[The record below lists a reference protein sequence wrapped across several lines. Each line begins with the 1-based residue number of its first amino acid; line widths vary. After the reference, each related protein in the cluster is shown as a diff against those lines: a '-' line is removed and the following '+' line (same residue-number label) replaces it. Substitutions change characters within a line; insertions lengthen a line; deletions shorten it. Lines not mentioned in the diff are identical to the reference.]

1 MLPSLEG
8 SHSTHTPREGERG
21 RADFSSVPP
30 CRACD
35 GQRQICLYLEIKHL
49 RGDSYLEVWFLIVS
63 ESYSNFLHGKE
74 QQLAWIAGAMRWDTG
89 VSFKFLSE
97 ITSVSLRLNQARL
110 YFDLHFRQVYRGQ
123 NKGGKCPSGLELDK
137 TFCHSLPCHR
147 VECGIHLADK
157 DGDIFPFW
165 SFIRYES
172 GKAIFTIYFE
182 FQMLDGGF

>member
-1 MLPSLEG
+1 MHGVRLCKFTFCSCADLANFFHSFLALSVTERLYWQVRMFLKGLSEILQWKTRTTEPRIYSTCCPRQVLPSLEG

-63 ESYSNFLHGKE
+63 ESYSNFLYGKE

-97 ITSVSLRLNQARL
+97 
-110 YFDLHFRQVYRGQ
+110 
-123 NKGGKCPSGLELDK
+123 
-137 TFCHSLPCHR
+137 
-147 VECGIHLADK
+147 
-157 DGDIFPFW
+157 
-165 SFIRYES
+165 
-172 GKAIFTIYFE
+172 
-182 FQMLDGGF
+182 